1 MRSTLV
7 AATLIAIY
15 PSAIFATQAHSEPAG
30 DLYAFCDSTWATQC
44 NKRALMLKDV
54 CEETLRE
61 WTDGSPRFWCF
72 RVPDAARDAYLR
84 TVDPQVREKTFEA
97 WREGR

>member
-1 MRSTLV
+1 MRSTFLAIAML
-7 AATLIAIY
+7 AAYLAAIA
-15 PSAIFATQAHSEPAG
+15 FAHAEPAG
-30 DLYAFCDSTWATQC
+30 DLYAFCDATWETQC
-44 NKRALMLKDV
+44 NERALMLKDV

-84 TVDPQVREKTFEA
+84 TVEPKVREKTFEA